1 MVFKHLGI
9 SEGFNQ
15 TNVTT
20 LYQDENGTIWAAG
33 VGGVVRYRGLQTEE
47 PLVSEGSAELFR
59 PMNVKGIYGEQNGLI
74 YFYQLRNIV
83 EYDLRRETFRPLFS
97 DSLLD
102 SRSISAATVR
112 GGMVYAAA
120 GDRIMIAAP
129 DGDAA
134 SCCCRR

>member
-47 PLVSEGSAELFR
+47 PLMPERAAELFR
-59 PMNVKGIYGEQNGLI
+59 PMNVKGIYGERNGLI

-83 EYDLRRETFRPLFS
+83 EYDLRRETFRPLFT

-112 GGMVYAAA
+112 GGRVYAAA
-120 GDRIMIAAP
+120 GDRIVIAAP
-129 DGDAA
+129 DGKC
-134 SCCCRR
+134 SQLLRPR

>member
-47 PLVSEGSAELFR
+47 PLMSEGAAELFR

-83 EYDLRRETFRPLFS
+83 EYDLRRETFRPLFT

-112 GGMVYAAA
+112 GGRVYAAA
-120 GDRIMIAAP
+120 GSASWSPRP
-129 DGDAA
+129 TGNAA
-134 SCCCRR
+134 SCCCPR